1 MRVRVLSPSDRQ
13 DITARVANDFALR
26 TENLEKYFPPS
37 KTGWR
42 ALLHPIAKLTVPA
55 LLGVSFDV
63 KPGEVLA
70 LVGANGAGKSTL
82 LRILTTLLLPTRGRA
97 EICGFDVARE
107 PAKIRR
113 RLGYHTGADACLYAR
128 LSGRENL
135 ELFALLNNLS
145 RSETSQR
152 IADLTDLLGLG
163 SLLDRQVRTL
173 STGNVHRLG
182 LARAL
187 LHAPSVLLLDEPTR
201 SLDPLAA
208 AEFRRFLLQRVVA
221 ERGTTVLFA
230 SHTLDEV
237 EQLAG
242 RIAVLDQ
249 GRMLICG
256 TPSAVKAA
264 AGMETLEGSLEILA
278 RRTVNRVS

>member
-1 MRVRVLSPSDRQ
+1 VGKSAVS
-13 DITARVANDFALR
+13 V
-26 TENLEKYFPPS
+26 ENLEKYFPPVTS
-37 KTGWR
+37 GWR
-42 ALLHPIAKLTVPA
+42 ALLRPMAKATVPA
-55 LLGVSFDV
+55 LGGISLDV

-97 EICGFDVARE
+97 EVCGFDVARE
-107 PAKIRR
+107 PARVRR
-113 RLGYHTGADACLYAR
+113 QLGYHTGADACLYAR

-135 ELFALLNNLS
+135 ELFAGLNNMS
-145 RSETSQR
+145 RTDTLLR
-152 IADLTDLLGLG
+152 IAELTGLLGLEA
-163 SLLDRQVRTL
+163 LLDRQVRTL
-173 STGNVHRLG
+173 STGNIHRLG
-182 LARAL
+182 LARAM
-187 LHAPSVLLLDEPTR
+187 LHQPSVLILDEPTR

-221 ERGTTVLFA
+221 EHGTTVLFA

-256 TPSAVKAA
+256 TPSSVKTA
-264 AGMETLEGSLEILA
+264 AGMETLEGSLEFLT
-278 RRTVNRVS
+278 RRAGNRVS